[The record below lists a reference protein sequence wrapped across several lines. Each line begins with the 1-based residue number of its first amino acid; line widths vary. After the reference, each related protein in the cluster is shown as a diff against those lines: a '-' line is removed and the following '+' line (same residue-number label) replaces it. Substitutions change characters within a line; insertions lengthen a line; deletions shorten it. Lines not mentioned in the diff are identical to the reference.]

1 MSNLNIL
8 LLKSTKRLLA
18 DEPLKETIYDHTH
31 RKLDSYQ
38 EMMYRHA
45 CEAYSD
51 MRAYF
56 LTKENFNKYEREFL
70 EGQRR
75 YFDVCSNGLYS
86 ENPKYDIPSYLKREI
101 EVMRGNLERYFAQ
114 FTHKEGGN

>member
-1 MSNLNIL
+1 MSNLNSL
-8 LLKSTKRLLA
+8 LIKNARNLLA
-18 DEPLKETIYDHTH
+18 DEPLIEK
-31 RKLDSYQ
+31 KLDSYQ

-56 LTKENFNKYEREFL
+56 LTKENFNKYEKEFL

-101 EVMRGNLERYFAQ
+101 EVMKGNLERYFAQ
-114 FTHKEGGN
+114 FTTNEGGN